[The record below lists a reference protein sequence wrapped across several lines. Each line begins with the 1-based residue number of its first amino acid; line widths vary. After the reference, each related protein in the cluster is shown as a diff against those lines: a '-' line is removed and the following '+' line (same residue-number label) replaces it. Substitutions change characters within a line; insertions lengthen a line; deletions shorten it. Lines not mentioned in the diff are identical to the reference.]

1 MAQTPATDTYEMEL
15 MLPEENSRALE
26 DLAIDLVAKANALA
40 GQTNPM
46 VTSSIGNLVR
56 SMNCYYS
63 NFIEGH
69 NTRPREIDNALR
81 QDFSLQPERRNL
93 QLEAL
98 AHIEVQRAID
108 SGNDDKSGPLT
119 AEYAIWIHREFC
131 KRLPDE
137 MLWVH
142 EPGSQK
148 KIRVGNGELRNGEVQ
163 VGKHVPPAATAL
175 PRFLARF
182 DEAYNPTQFSKVRQ
196 IVATAAAHHRFA
208 WIHPFYDRNGRVG
221 RLMTHSMLKRLG
233 IGNSLWSV
241 ARGLA
246 RNIREYKTL
255 LADADEPRHGDLDG
269 RGALSQKALIRF
281 CEFFLNTCVDEITYM
296 GSVLEPNELL
306 NRINVYTQEEV
317 AEKRLLKG
325 SFSLLREAL
334 LFGEFERG
342 KAQAITGYGERAA
355 REVLSRL
362 ISKSLLIS
370 ASPKS
375 PVRLGFPLDVVDRW
389 FPALYPA
396 SQA

>member
-1 MAQTPATDTYEMEL
+1 MPKTPATDVAEMEP

-40 GQTNPM
+40 GQMNPI
-46 VTSSIGNLVR
+46 VTGSIGKLVR

-108 SGNDDKSGPLT
+108 SGNDDKSTPLS
-119 AEYAIWIHREFC
+119 AGYAIWVHREFC
-131 KRLPDE
+131 RRLPE
-137 MLWVH
+137 AMLWVH
-142 EPGSQK
+142 EPGSHK
-148 KIRVGNGELRNGEVQ
+148 KIRVVPGELRNGEVQ
-163 VGKHVPPAATAL
+163 VGKHVPPAAAAL

-182 DEAYNPTQFSKVRQ
+182 DEAYNPAQFSKVRQ

-208 WIHPFYDRNGRVG
+208 WIHPFYDGNGRVG

-246 RNIREYKTL
+246 RNVRDYKTL
-255 LADADEPRHGDLDG
+255 LADADEPRHTALDG
-269 RGALSQKALIRF
+269 RGALSQKALIQF
-281 CEFFLNTCVDEITYM
+281 CEFFLNTCVDQITYM
-296 GSVLEPNELL
+296 GLVLEPGQLL
-306 NRINVYTQEEV
+306 NRINIYTQEEV

-325 SFSLLREAL
+325 SFSLFREAL

-342 KAQAITGYGERAA
+342 KAEAITGYGERAA
-355 REVLSRL
+355 RDVLSRL
-362 ISKSLLIS
+362 ITKNLLVS
-370 ASPKS
+370 DSPKS
-375 PVRLGFPLDVVDRW
+375 PVRLGFPIDVVDRW
-389 FPALYPA
+389 FPALYP
-396 SQA
+396 STQV